1 MEGKKVVVDLEQID
15 QLEKRIQRATDLIRS
30 LREERDSARSG
41 LLEAR
46 AEADRLQAAQRILE
60 EDRKGAHAATEELG
74 ILREE
79 RQAIRGRVTRMLEM
93 MASLDEGVVPGRSD
107 H

>member
-1 MEGKKVVVDLEQID
+1 MEGKKVMVDLEQID

-30 LREERDSARSG
+30 LREERDSARAD

-46 AEADRLQAAQRILE
+46 AEADRQQAAHRLLQ
-60 EDRKGAHAATEELG
+60 EDRNGARAATEELDV
-74 ILREE
+74 LREE
-79 RQAIRGRVTRMLEM
+79 RQAIRGRVTRMLDM
-93 MASLDEGVVPGRSD
+93 MASLDEGMVPGRSD

>member
-30 LREERDSARSG
+30 LRQERDSARAG
-41 LLEAR
+41 LVEAR
-46 AEADRLQAAQRILE
+46 AEADRLQAAQRLLE
-60 EDRKGAHAATEELG
+60 EDRKGARVATEELD
-74 ILREE
+74 IMREE

-93 MASLDEGVVPGRSD
+93 MASLDEGVVPARSD

>member
-15 QLEKRIQRATDLIRS
+15 QLEKRIRMATDLIRS
-30 LREERDSARSG
+30 LRQERDSARAG

-46 AEADRLQAAQRILE
+46 AEADRLQAAHRRLE
-60 EDRKGAHAATEELG
+60 EDHKGARAANEELD

-79 RQAIRGRVTRMLEM
+79 RQAIRGRVSRMLEM
-93 MASLDEGVVPGRSD
+93 MASIDEGVASVRSD

>member
-15 QLEKRIQRATDLIRS
+15 QLEKRIQRATELIRS
-30 LREERDSARSG
+30 LQKERDGARSG

-46 AEADRLQAAQRILE
+46 AEADRLQAAQRRLE
-60 EDRKGAHAATEELG
+60 EDHKGARAATEELD

-93 MASLDEGVVPGRSD
+93 MASLDDGVVPGRSD

>member
-15 QLEKRIQRATDLIRS
+15 QLEKRIQRASDLIRS
-30 LREERDSARSG
+30 LRGERDSARAA

-46 AEADRLQAAQRILE
+46 AETDRLRAEHRLLE
-60 EDRKGAHAATEELG
+60 EDRAGARAASEELDV
-74 ILREE
+74 LREE

-93 MASLDEGVVPGRSD
+93 MASLDEVAVPGRSD

>member
-30 LREERDSARSG
+30 LREERDGARTG

-46 AEADRLQAAQRILE
+46 AEFDRLQAAHRLLE
-60 EDRKGAHAATEELG
+60 EDRSGARAATEELDV
-74 ILREE
+74 LREE
-79 RQAIRGRVTRMLEM
+79 RQAIRGRVSRMLEM

>member
-15 QLEKRIQRATDLIRS
+15 QLEKRIQKATELIRA
-30 LREERDSARSG
+30 LRRERDSARDG
-41 LLEAR
+41 LAQAR
-46 AEADRLQAAQRILE
+46 AESERLETAHRRLE
-60 EDRKGAHAATEELG
+60 EDHRGARAATEELD

-93 MASLDEGVVPGRSD
+93 MASLDESVVPGHGD